1 LSDRQNQKAK
11 GEIMKMKIPYIPSL
25 LLAVVMARAD
35 VPQSAL
41 TVAVYDFTATSEM
54 DLGQKVTNWNASL
67 WNARRET
74 ARDVGPNVTA
84 LVTANLAMETNLV
97 LVERAELNK
106 ALSEQAFGVSGL
118 VSADAA
124 AKIGAITGAKILVT
138 GQVINTGNNLIIVA
152 DIIGTETGR
161 LFADKVQ
168 GASDNLGDLTTDL
181 SGKIARTISMQATN
195 LIAPPVISLSDSLD
209 RAVNNLTGTNRPSV
223 SIKIFYS
230 TTGSRGHSAPTETEL
245 GMDLLKAG
253 FPVVDDESDRKP
265 DIEITGIE
273 DMRAGGRTGALY
285 SFRCNVELKVQDR
298 RTGNIITLEHQES
311 SASDSN
317 RSSADHGAQVQAA
330 EQLAEKI
337 MPLLSK

>member
-1 LSDRQNQKAK
+1 
-11 GEIMKMKIPYIPSL
+11 MKILLVLGLSL
-25 LLAVVMARAD
+25 VGAMAHAD
-35 VPQSAL
+35 APQTQL

-54 DLGQKVTNWNASL
+54 DLGQRVTNWNASL

-74 ARDVGPNVTA
+74 TRDIGPNVTA
-84 LVTANLAMETNLV
+84 LITANLAMETNLV

-124 AKIGAITGAKILVT
+124 AKIGAITGAKILVA
-138 GQVINTGNNLIIVA
+138 GQVIKTGNNVIIVA

-168 GASDNLGDLTTDL
+168 GTADNVADLTTDL
-181 SGKIARTISMQATN
+181 SGKIARTISAQATN
-195 LIAPPVISLSDSLD
+195 LIAPPIISLSDSLN
-209 RAVNNLTGTNRPSV
+209 RAIKNLAGTNRPSV

-230 TTGSRGHSAPTETEL
+230 TNLARGHSTPTETEL

-253 FPVVDDESDRKP
+253 FPVVDDNSDRKP
-265 DIEITGIE
+265 DIEITGVE
-273 DMRAGGRTGALY
+273 DMRAGGRIGALY

-298 RTGNIITLEHQES
+298 RTGNILTLEHQES
-311 SASDSN
+311 SASDAN
-317 RSSADHGAQVQAA
+317 RSSADHSAQVQAA

-337 MPLLSK
+337 MPVLAK